1 MAITYPLA
9 LPTAGGIASVRFRP
23 RAVVAIGP
31 SPYTLQQQVQEH
43 QGQAWLSDIELP
55 LMKRAEAEAWT
66 SFFLRLNGRRGTFLL
81 GDPAAPSPRG
91 TIAGTPA
98 VDGSHAVR
106 SKTLAVKGLTV
117 GTTLLEGDYLQV
129 GSGATARLHKNLNNA
144 TADGLGK
151 MTLDIWPSLRE
162 ALSDSAAIVVSSP
175 VGLFRLASN
184 EMPWSTD
191 PGPLY
196 SIQFSAMEAL

>member
-1 MAITYPLA
+1 MSIVYPLA
-9 LPTAGGIASVRFRP
+9 LPTATGIAAVRLIP
-23 RAVVAIGP
+23 RAVVAVGA

-43 QGQAWLSDIELP
+43 PGQAWQAEITLP
-55 LMKRAEAEAWT
+55 PMKRAEADAWT
-66 SFFLRLNGRRGTFLL
+66 SFFLKLNGRRGTFLL
-81 GDPAAPSPRG
+81 GDPAAATPRG
-91 TIAGTPA
+91 TVAGTPV
-98 VDGSHAVR
+98 VDGAHAVR
-106 SKTLAVKGLTV
+106 LKTLALRGITV
-117 GTTLLEGDYLQV
+117 GTTLLAGDYVQV
-129 GSGATARLHKNLNNA
+129 GSGATARLHKNLNDA
-144 TADGLGK
+144 TADGAGK

-162 ALSDSAAIVVSSP
+162 ALADGAAVVTAST